1 MPRVL
6 RSFATTCCYVNKYDI
21 DSFKKFL
28 DVKLVR
34 DIFLFKNGRLLY
46 ESKICINISNIYQ
59 YQKICLVDVFVLVF
73 AQVRYTA

>member
-1 MPRVL
+1 VSLIKAGQMPRVL

-34 DIFLFKNGRLLY
+34 DIFLFYKRV
-46 ESKICINISNIYQ
+46 I
-59 YQKICLVDVFVLVF
+59 VV
-73 AQVRYTA
+73 

>member
-28 DVKLVR
+28 NVKLACDV
-34 DIFLFKNGRLLY
+34 FLFYKRA
-46 ESKICINISNIYQ
+46 I
-59 YQKICLVDVFVLVF
+59 VVLE
-73 AQVRYTA
+73 